1 MFRSDPEGLQAFEI
15 APGAHRAAREALFA
29 RLVPAIDRAFG
40 KTQIRSIAHERQN
53 ARDAM
58 RVIRSAQRI
67 EQTLERLDVFL
78 RSSFGV
84 ERGKEFRRIAQLL
97 ERDA

>member
-29 RLVPAIDRAFG
+29 RLVPAADRAFG
-40 KTQIRSIAHERQN
+40 KTEFRPIAHEREDLGN
-53 ARDAM
+53 AM
-58 RVIRSAQRI
+58 RIVCGAQRI
-67 EQTLERLDVFL
+67 EQILERLDVFL

-84 ERGKEFRRIAQLL
+84 ERGKEFSGITQLL